1 MGPESLRLMSV
12 AFAALQLRDAVSKFS
27 RVETNAA
34 ICQELKVHCQL
45 FFNTCSLLMKSVDP
59 TVWTVRYAIPF
70 HNAALFREF
79 GFGLGINTVEGREAK
94 HVTLSSFQRHA
105 NSQLGGT

>member
-45 FFNTCSLLMKSVDP
+45 FFNTCSLLMKSANP
-59 TVWTVRYAIPF
+59 TVWTVGYAIPF
-70 HNAALFREF
+70 HSTMQHCFENLDLALALTICKAARP
-79 GFGLGINTVEGREAK
+79 IM
-94 HVTLSSFQRHA
+94 
-105 NSQLGGT
+105 